1 MEVIILLT
9 KVKLLDPSFSI
20 FLTNVTK
27 MENLKLG
34 NFEELVLLLVG
45 VLCDKA
51 YSVTIVEEY
60 KKQTGKSIN
69 ISAIHTVLYR
79 LEDKGFLE
87 SRLGEAGDYRGGKRK
102 RLFSI
107 TPYGRKALD
116 ELAELREQLRRQ
128 IPPLTIATQN

>member
-1 MEVIILLT
+1 
-9 KVKLLDPSFSI
+9 
-20 FLTNVTK
+20 

-45 VLCDKA
+45 VLSDKA

-60 KKQTGKSIN
+60 KKQTGRNIN

-79 LEDKGFLE
+79 LENKGFLE
-87 SRLGEAGDYRGGKRK
+87 SRLGESSDFRGGKRK
-102 RLFSI
+102 RLFSM

-128 IPPLTIATQN
+128 IPPLTIAPQN